1 MTCVACNRKY
11 RISTYDD
18 SYEEIIDKDKD
29 NGKIAIPENNPNS
42 SLNLNKNQSNIKP
55 ITTGLSDI
63 TPIIVES
70 QDPGSEFLSPMFDL
84 SDAPILDFSNSFSSN
99 SNSDPSSL
107 ISKVRE
113 NSILNIFLFEYHHI
127 VLIFSYFSIAV

>member
-1 MTCVACNRKY
+1 MACSRKY
-11 RISTYDD
+11 RISSYDD

-29 NGKIAIPENNPNS
+29 TGKIAIPEKNPNS
-42 SLNLNKNQSNIKP
+42 SMNLNKNESSNKPITTENQSNIK
-55 ITTGLSDI
+55 
-63 TPIIVES
+63 PIIVES

-113 NSILNIFLFEYHHI
+113 RLVLYIHVSVLFLFITKFMYYYSH
-127 VLIFSYFSIAV
+127 

>member
-1 MTCVACNRKY
+1 MACNGKH

-29 NGKIAIPENNPNS
+29 KDTGKIAKPENNPNS
-42 SLNLNKNQSNIKP
+42 SMNSNKNQSNIKP
-55 ITTGLSDI
+55 VTESQSNIKPTT
-63 TPIIVES
+63 VES

-99 SNSDPSSL
+99 SSSDPSSL

-113 NSILNIFLFEYHHI
+113 NFILYISLFAYHHI
-127 VLIFSYFSIAV
+127 FIFFSYFSNAV